1 MIQRAQTLQHRV
13 SKSDVDADADAISQN
28 RQIGYRVETL
38 HDHARAGYRLTHT
51 VTIESDKYVTFAD
64 TLVRD
69 NDDQ

>member
-13 SKSDVDADADAISQN
+13 SKSDADAISQN